1 LGAEVEVSTK
11 TGAVKATMV
20 ERPFYDPKKQI
31 AAA

>member
-1 LGAEVEVSTK
+1 VEVITK
-11 TGAVKATMV
+11 SGPIVATIC